1 MYFFYLSS
9 NISLASRESIRIIL
23 PSHVQ
28 VLAHL
33 LFPLLVLHRY
43 SGGLS
48 LSFDSSCFQRFVRLS
63 SCRLPWPPRDKFY
76 FRLNLRPSGI
86 HGFISPACRVRTE
99 RERDRG
105 GRRGRWETRAGGAT
119 RFYSGS
125 EEARKRNKEKTR
137 EKKQRRHE
145 RRAGRRAEETC
156 EGCRRKEKV
165 PRNYYTLNDCHSR
178 GDPGAIIFPKLR
190 LSTRSFF
197 FFYTL
202 FLSHLLR

>member
-1 MYFFYLSS
+1 M
-9 NISLASRESIRIIL
+9 
-23 PSHVQ
+23 Q

-33 LFPLLVLHRY
+33 LFPRLHCY

-48 LSFDSSCFQRFVRLS
+48 LSFDSSCFQGFVRLF

-86 HGFISPACRVRTE
+86 HGFISPACRVRTG
-99 RERDRG
+99 RDR
-105 GRRGRWETRAGGAT
+105 EGGAT

-125 EEARKRNKEKTR
+125 EETRKRNKEKDSGEEAAQAWT
-137 EKKQRRHE
+137 KS
-145 RRAGRRAEETC
+145 RAKNGGNLR

-178 GDPGAIIFPKLR
+178 GDLGAIIFPKLR
-190 LSTRSFF
+190 LYPIFLFF
-197 FFYTL
+197 FLHSFSVSPFTIVTIVRL
-202 FLSHLLR
+202 TSDG